1 MKNINHTPKK
11 HLFRHSIVRKLVPC
25 CFAVSL
31 SSFSLAQENANQENN
46 TDTNNSEGLETIV
59 VTSRKV
65 AESIQ
70 STPIA
75 VSAFT
80 ERGLK
85 ERGLTTSADVG
96 NFTPNV
102 QFDTSSSFAGASTFQ
117 GFIRGIGQTDFAIN
131 TDPGVGVYVDG
142 IYYARTVGAVIDLQD
157 VQRIEVLKGPQGTLF
172 GRNSIGGALNI
183 ITKRPDSEFDFK
195 GEVTIGEFNRA
206 DVNAFVNLPL
216 TDDVF
221 TSVAVS
227 TRNRDGFQ
235 NRISFEDPANGN
247 NIGIPLDQLLT
258 ADTNNGAAQGAIDSQ
273 TLRAKTYWDASDT
286 VEATF
291 SVDYSSVRDSATA
304 TTLLDAEVNSPGN
317 LRGLFNGCV
326 AGLAPEAIC
335 NTSPFLAN
343 EQLPF
348 DNRFVTGDID
358 TTFATGAN
366 FSNIDSWGLSAEI
379 DWEISENISLKSL
392 TGYRNLDGAF
402 GVDIDGSPLAF
413 DQTTFT
419 LDTEQFSQEL
429 QLSGRSGIVRYTAG
443 LYFYHEDAGQ
453 EDFVPIAGGLIQ
465 VAGGN
470 FQKTD
475 AFALFGE
482 TNIDLTEELSFVFGV
497 RYTEEEKEVQ
507 LDQQNLNPDFFI
519 ATGFPLAGFPRE
531 DLTFLGPQEPQL
543 LDFDNVSI
551 RTGFNWQVNRD
562 LFAYASFSQGFKS
575 GGITT
580 RLTAPFNPIIGIG
593 GLTNLAFDEE
603 TVDSFEVG
611 VKSELLENNLRL
623 NVSLF
628 QNNFD
633 DIQIVVQRG
642 VTPANENAGAAEI
655 RGIELEAQA
664 ILADTLS
671 ANFSLGLLDAEYTEL
686 DPLVGLDP
694 ATTELP
700 NAPETTASIALNW
713 QPTENWGINVN
724 YSYTSEVYNDFENTE
739 LLLQDDSA
747 IVGASINYTSSSQQW
762 NVTAGVTNLTDERRL
777 VSGFN
782 AGALDFIIGSF
793 NRPREWYLSLG
804 YNF

>member
-1 MKNINHTPKK
+1 MKNINHIPKK
-11 HLFRHSIVRKLVPC
+11 QFFRQSIVRTLVPC

-31 SSFSLAQENANQENN
+31 SSFALAQENADQEEA
-46 TDTNNSEGLETIV
+46 TDNEEGIETII
-59 VTSRKV
+59 VTSRRV

-85 ERGLTTSADVG
+85 ERGLTTSADIG

-142 IYYARTVGAVIDLQD
+142 IYYARTVGSVIDLQD
-157 VQRIEVLKGPQGTLF
+157 VERIEVLKGPQGTLF
-172 GRNSIGGALNI
+172 GRNTIGGALNI

-195 GEVTIGEFNRA
+195 GEITIGEFNRA

-216 TDDVF
+216 TDDVY

-235 NRISFEDPANGN
+235 NRIPFEDPANGN
-247 NIGIPLDQLLT
+247 NIGVPLDQILT
-258 ADTNNGAAQGAIDSQ
+258 ADTNNGREQGAQSTN
-273 TLRAKTYWDASDT
+273 TLRTKTYWAASDT
-286 VEATF
+286 VDATF
-291 SVDYSSVRDSATA
+291 SFDYSSIRDSATA

-326 AGLAPEAIC
+326 AGLAPASIC

-379 DWEISENISLKSL
+379 DWEISENLTLKSL

-429 QLSGRSGIVRYTAG
+429 QLNGSSGIVRYTAG
-443 LYFYHEDAGQ
+443 VYLYHEDAGQ

-470 FQKTD
+470 FQQTD
-475 AFALFGE
+475 AFAVFGE
-482 TNIDLTEELSFVFGV
+482 ANFDLSETLSFVFGA
-497 RYTEEEKEVQ
+497 RYTDEEKEVQ

-519 ATGFPLAGFPRE
+519 NTGFPLAGFPRE
-531 DLTFLGPQEPQL
+531 DLTFLGSEEPQL
-543 LDFDNVSI
+543 LSFDNISI
-551 RTGFNWQVNRD
+551 RTGLNWQLNKD
-562 LFAYASFSQGFKS
+562 LFTYASFSQGFKS

-580 RLTAPFNPIIGIG
+580 RLTAPFNPEIAIG

-603 TVDSFEVG
+603 TVDSFEIG
-611 VKSELLENNLRL
+611 FKFDLLNNNLRL
-623 NVSLF
+623 NAAAFLNS
-628 QNNFD
+628 FD
-633 DIQIVVQRG
+633 DIQIVLQRG
-642 VTPANENAGAAEI
+642 VTPANENAGEAEI
-655 RGIELEAQA
+655 SGFELEAQA
-664 ILADTLS
+664 ILSETLR
-671 ANFSLGLLDAEYTEL
+671 ANFSLGILNAEYEEL
-686 DPLVGLDP
+686 DPLTGLDP
-694 ATTELP
+694 ATAQLP
-700 NAPETTASIALNW
+700 NTPETTASFALNW
-713 QPTENWGINVN
+713 QPTENWGFNFN
-724 YSYTSEVYNDFENTE
+724 YSFTSEVFNDFENTA
-739 LLLQDDSA
+739 LLREGDTSIL
-747 IVGASINYTSSSQQW
+747 GANINYNSNSEQW
-762 NVTAGVTNLTDERRL
+762 YVTAGVTNLTDERRL
-777 VSGFN
+777 ISGFN

-793 NRPREWYLSLG
+793 NRPREWYLTLG

>member
-1 MKNINHTPKK
+1 MKNINHTPNK
-11 HLFRHSIVRKLVPC
+11 HLFRQSVVRKLVPC

-31 SSFSLAQENANQENN
+31 SSFTFAQDSANQENSEN
-46 TDTNNSEGLETIV
+46 TNNDNGLETIV
-59 VTSRKV
+59 VTSRRV

-85 ERGLTTSADVG
+85 ERGLTTSADIG

-142 IYYARTVGAVIDLQD
+142 IYYARTVGSVIDLQD
-157 VQRIEVLKGPQGTLF
+157 VERIEVLKGPQGTLF
-172 GRNSIGGALNI
+172 GRNTIGGALNI
-183 ITKRPDSEFDFK
+183 ITKRPDSDFDFK

-216 TDDVF
+216 TDDIY
-221 TSVAVS
+221 TSVAIS

-235 NRISFEDPANGN
+235 SRIPFEDPANGN
-247 NIGIPLDQLLT
+247 NIGIPLDQILT
-258 ADTNNGAAQGAIDSQ
+258 ADTNNGREQGAQNSS
-273 TLRAKTYWDASDT
+273 TLRTKTYWAASDT

-291 SVDYSSVRDSATA
+291 SFDYSSIRDSATA

-335 NTSPFLAN
+335 NTSPFLIN
-343 EQLPF
+343 EQVPF
-348 DNRFVTGDID
+348 DNRFVTDDID

-366 FSNIDSWGLSAEI
+366 FSNIDSWGLAAEI
-379 DWEISENISLKSL
+379 DWEISESITLKSL
-392 TGYRNLDGAF
+392 TGFRSLDAAF
-402 GVDIDGSPLAF
+402 GVDVDGSPLAF

-419 LDTEQFSQEL
+419 MDTEQFSQEF
-429 QLSGRSGIVRYTAG
+429 QLSGTQGVFRYTAG
-443 LYFYHEDAGQ
+443 IYYYHEDAAQ

-470 FQKTD
+470 FQETD

-482 TNIDLTEELSFVFGV
+482 TNIDLSEDLSFVFGV

-519 ATGFPLAGFPRE
+519 ATGFPVAGFPRE

-551 RTGFNWQVNRD
+551 RTGLNWQIKKN
-562 LFAYASFSQGFKS
+562 LFSYASFSQGFKS

-580 RLTAPFNPIIGIG
+580 RLTAPFNPAIGIG
-593 GLTNLAFDEE
+593 GLTDLGFDEE
-603 TVDSFEVG
+603 TVESFEVG
-611 VKSELLENNLRL
+611 LKVDLLNNNLRINAAAFL
-623 NVSLF
+623 NS
-628 QNNFD
+628 FD
-633 DIQIVVQRG
+633 DIQIVLQRG
-642 VTPANENAGAAEI
+642 VTPANENAGEAEI
-655 RGIELEAQA
+655 SGFELEAQA
-664 ILADTLS
+664 ILSETLR
-671 ANFSLGLLDAEYTEL
+671 ANFSLGILDAEYEEL
-686 DPLVGLDP
+686 DPLTGLDP
-694 ATTELP
+694 STAQLP
-700 NAPETTASIALNW
+700 NTPETTASFALNW
-713 QPTENWGINVN
+713 QPTENWGFNFN
-724 YSYTSEVYNDFENTE
+724 YSFTSEVFNDFENTA
-739 LLLQDDSA
+739 LLREGDTSIL
-747 IVGASINYTSSSQQW
+747 GANINYTSSSQQW
-762 NVTAGVTNLTDERRL
+762 NITAGVTNLTDERRL
-777 VSGFN
+777 ISGFN